1 MVSMIKG
8 IPVTL
13 ISKIQDDTDPFGKP
27 IYKEQEIIVDN
38 VLVSPTSSE
47 EVLNQ
52 QNLTGRTAVYTLAI
66 PKGDTNTW
74 ENQEVR
80 FFGKRWRVFGI
91 PLEGIEDMIPLDWNK
106 KVTVERYE

>member
-1 MVSMIKG
+1 MAMIKG
-8 IPVTL
+8 IPVVL
-13 ISKIQDDTDPFGKP
+13 IKKIEVGKDPFDKP
-27 IYKEQEIIVDN
+27 IYEEEEIIVEN

-66 PKGDTNTW
+66 PKGDTHTW

-91 PLEGIEDMIPLDWNK
+91 PLEGIESLIPLDWNK

>member
-1 MVSMIKG
+1 MATIKG
-8 IPVTL
+8 IPVVL
-13 ISKIQDDTDPFGKP
+13 ISKVKDGTDPFGGP
-27 IYKEQEIIVDN
+27 IYTEQETIVEN
-38 VLVSPTSSE
+38 VLVSPTSSTD
-47 EVLNQ
+47 VLNQ

-74 ENQEVR
+74 ENQEVH

-91 PLEGIEDMIPLDWNK
+91 PLEGIESLIPLDWNK